1 MQRDYERFQEQG
13 VEILAVGPETPEAF
27 RSYWEREGL
36 SFVGLADPT
45 HSVLKR
51 YGQEVNLFRLGRMP
65 AQVLI
70 DRNGVVRYVH
80 YGHSMMDI
88 PTNEH
93 VFGLIHTLDN
103 AA

>member
-1 MQRDYERFQEQG
+1 M
-13 VEILAVGPETPEAF
+13 AVGPETPEAF

>member
-1 MQRDYERFQEQG
+1 M
-13 VEILAVGPETPEAF
+13 AVGPEIPEAF
-27 RSYWEREGL
+27 RSYWKREKL

-88 PTNEH
+88 PTNEQL
-93 VFGLIHTLDN
+93 FDLIHTLN
-103 AA
+103 HAA